1 MTVKKSHKP
10 RAQLTRRRLNDAWYG
25 FGDPEG
31 NFSWSKFIAVW
42 AQIAALFHFGA
53 NFDLLISKPESLGLL
68 LAFIIMPE
76 TFKKFITMKYGGQS
90 DYAGTAQSGH
100 AARRV

>member
-1 MTVKKSHKP
+1 MTVK
-10 RAQLTRRRLNDAWYG
+10 RTQVVRRKLNDAWYG

-31 NFSWSKFIAVW
+31 RFSWSKFIAVW

-53 NFDLLISKPESLGLL
+53 NFDILIGKPESLGII

-76 TFKKFITMKYGGQS
+76 TFKKWITMRYG
-90 DYAGTAQSGH
+90 
-100 AARRV
+100 AR